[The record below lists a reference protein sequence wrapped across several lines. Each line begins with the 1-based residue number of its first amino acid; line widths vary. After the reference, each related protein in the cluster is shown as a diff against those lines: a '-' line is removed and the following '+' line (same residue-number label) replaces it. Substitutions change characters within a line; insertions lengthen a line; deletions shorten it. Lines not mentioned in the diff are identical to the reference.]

1 MTIGPARS
9 VPEREPESASP
20 VRARRLS
27 ALGWTVL
34 VALVAMASSL
44 AALVFTLW
52 PGLRPDPR
60 DRLGA
65 EVSVFAVDPNVTY
78 REWITARS
86 SFSGDEAEAR
96 LREARL
102 QTPGLLRV
110 RGEVAY
116 VRMEVEGFK
125 RRSVAMR
132 VSLYEGWS
140 NRRVEGASNIEVGS
154 QELEAP
160 SDRAVVP
167 VWLPC
172 PPEPGRKYYVRVELY
187 HAGDNVLLAVADS
200 EPFTSRCS

>member
-1 MTIGPARS
+1 MTLRPART
-9 VPEREPESASP
+9 VPEPESQPEPP
-20 VRARRLS
+20 VHVRKLG

-44 AALVFTLW
+44 VALVFTLW

-65 EVSVFAVDPNVTY
+65 EVSVFAVDPNVSY
-78 REWITARS
+78 REWISARS
-86 SFSGDEAEAR
+86 SFSGDEAVERLQEAR
-96 LREARL
+96 V

-116 VRMEVEGFK
+116 VRMQVEGFK

-132 VSLYEGWS
+132 VSLYDGGT

-154 QELEAP
+154 QQLEAP

-172 PPEPGRKYYVRVELY
+172 PPVPGRKYFVRVELY

-200 EPFTSRCS
+200 RPFTSRCG